1 MKKAVY
7 KTEIIDTAFSKSKFP
22 FIDPAPDISER
33 LDQLA
38 LLSGKNLLP
47 IPIEAG
53 R

>member
-7 KTEIIDTAFSKSKFP
+7 KTEIIDTAFPISKFP
-22 FIDPAPDISER
+22 FIDPVPDRSER

-38 LLSGKNLLP
+38 FLFGKNLLP